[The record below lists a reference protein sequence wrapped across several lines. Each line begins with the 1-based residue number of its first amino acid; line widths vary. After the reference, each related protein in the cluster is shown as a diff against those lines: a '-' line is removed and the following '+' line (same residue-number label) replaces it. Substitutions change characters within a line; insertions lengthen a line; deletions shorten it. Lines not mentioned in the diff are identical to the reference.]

1 MEKQRLL
8 ENPPE
13 KVLLMYRA
21 VVDMINEGCDV
32 NTMKVSDITD
42 PEPGSARE
50 QPTNIF
56 HPRKRSSPWHFA
68 MTCCLS
74 REKWKKSWM
83 EAASFQKK

>member
-32 NTMKVSDITD
+32 NTMKVSDITTRA
-42 PEPGSARE
+42 GIGKE

-68 MTCCLS
+68 MT
-74 REKWKKSWM
+74 
-83 EAASFQKK
+83 AA